1 MEVKDIHEVIGNLS
15 LIDDYLVKDSQT
27 DPLEIESYRLCVAN
41 AISILWEF
49 DDLVG
54 GVDDDNRQEH

>member
-15 LIDDYLVKDSQT
+15 LIDDYLVKDNQT
-27 DPLEIESYRLCVAN
+27 DPLEIESYRLHVAN

-54 GVDDDNRQEH
+54 GVDDDKR

>member
-1 MEVKDIHEVIGNLS
+1 MQVNDIHEVIGNLS
-15 LIDDYLVKDSQT
+15 FIDDYLVKDNQT
-27 DPLEIESYRLCVAN
+27 DSLEIESYRLYLAN

-54 GVDDDNRQEH
+54 GVDDDNR

>member
-15 LIDDYLVKDSQT
+15 LIDDYLAKDNQT
-27 DPLEIESYRLCVAN
+27 DPLEIKSYRLCVAN

-54 GVDDDNRQEH
+54 GVDDDNR